1 MNETGLFTIKDLIFN
16 RNQDPEHNAIESPGY
31 QPLTYRELRLQVL
44 FVVKTLNAMGYHRN
58 DRIAIIM
65 PAGPETAVAIIS
77 VMSGF
82 TAVPLNPQ
90 YKEQEY
96 RNYFSQLKVKAILVQ
111 KNMNTDAVRAA
122 DSMKIHI
129 IELIPVPGKAGKFE
143 LEPTGSGTIQEP
155 EFASPTDISHVFF
168 TSGTTSGPKIVP
180 LLQKQ
185 TFSIQQLHCQTSG
198 IRNTD
203 RCLHIVPYYHGM
215 GIAPPLL
222 SVLLAGGTVICTR
235 DFIPSDFQFL
245 LREFRP
251 TYYSAGPAL
260 HQGILRELKKLPP
273 DELKNNSLRFIRSGS
288 AALPPSAR
296 LELEELL
303 GVVMVEAF
311 AMTEAG
317 EISVNIPP
325 KAGSVGIPVIEHL
338 KIVDVNGKILKTHEQ
353 GEIVVKGETVFAGY
367 EDNPDEN
374 KAAFIDGWFRTGDMG
389 YLDEEGYLF
398 YTGRKKELINKG
410 GEKISPAEI
419 DAVLM
424 THPSVKQAM
433 AFRINDPV
441 LGEDIAAMVVLEDRG
456 VTQED
461 LHRYLIDRLIQFKMP
476 KRIYVV
482 DEIPKGPTGKPLRYA
497 GTERYSDTKQN
508 DIQVPGHTGDTS
520 APEVSQNQERIK
532 QIWKDILDIGTP
544 LPDDDFF
551 LCGGNSLTAIELLI
565 KIQRNFH
572 INFPPDTIYRYP
584 TVRQQAQIIAQKTGT
599 STYHNLIVPIREG
612 STLPPLFCLHSI
624 GGWIGTYQNILQ
636 FFTQDRPVFGIRAK
650 GLEPGEE
657 PNLTV
662 DEAVRDYAD
671 AIKSVQEEGPYYLL
685 GYSAGAIYAFEL
697 ACQLQS
703 RGESVI
709 YLGNIDQSVSRQ
721 RLPGTVHNP
730 LSERKGRDYVMTK
743 GFHVYRFLN
752 SRLKTNPDGKFHAF
766 FMKGKEAFSER
777 VLHLPGPQPYQ
788 DWIETYPEEQQR
800 LIKIHRKALADY
812 QPGSFLGNLF
822 LFSTGPDVKSYPA
835 DLTRGWK
842 EFITGKTILI
852 DIPGNHDNLYLD
864 PHASVVAQKIEES
877 LLRVDTL

>member
-1 MNETGLFTIKDLIFN
+1 MNETGLFTIRDLIFN
-16 RNQDPEHNAIESPGY
+16 GNQDPEHNAIESPGY
-31 QPLTYRELRLQVL
+31 QPLTYRELRNQVL
-44 FVVKTLNAMGYHRN
+44 FVVKTLNARGYHRN
-58 DRIAIIM
+58 DRIAVIT

-96 RNYFSQLKVKAILVQ
+96 RNYFLQLRVKAVLVQ
-111 KNMNTDAVRAA
+111 KNTSPDAVKAA
-122 DSMKIHI
+122 HSLNLHI
-129 IELIPVPGKAGKFE
+129 IEFIPIPGKAGKFA
-143 LEPTGSGTIQEP
+143 LEPPGSGNISEP
-155 EFASPTDISHVFF
+155 EFALPTDISHVFF
-168 TSGTTSGPKIVP
+168 TSGTTSRPKIVP

-185 TFSIQQLHCQTSG
+185 TSSIQQLHRRTLG
-198 IRNTD
+198 IQKTD

-215 GIAPPLL
+215 GIGPPLL

-235 DFIPSDFQFL
+235 EFIPSDFPLL

-260 HQGILRELKKLPP
+260 HQGILREIKKVPP
-273 DELKNNSLRFIRSGS
+273 EALKNNSLRFIRSGS
-288 AALPPSAR
+288 AALPPHAR
-296 LELEELL
+296 QELEALL
-303 GVVMVEAF
+303 GVVMTEAF

-338 KIVDVNGKILKTHEQ
+338 KIVDANGKVLKTHEQ
-353 GEIVVKGETVFAGY
+353 GEIMVKGDTVFAGY

-398 YTGRKKELINKG
+398 YAGRKKELINKG

-419 DAVLM
+419 DQVLM

-441 LGEDIAAMVVLEDRG
+441 LGEDIAAMVVVENQDI
-456 VTQED
+456 TKED
-461 LHRYLIDRLIQFKMP
+461 LHRYLIDRLIQFKIP
-476 KRIYVV
+476 KKIFFV
-482 DEIPKGPTGKPLRYA
+482 DEIPKGPTGKLLRYV
-497 GTERYSDTKQN
+497 GTERYHDGSLESLE
-508 DIQVPGHTGDTS
+508 VPEHTGDTLPS
-520 APEVSQNQERIK
+520 ESSLNQERII
-532 QIWKDILDIGTP
+532 QLWKDILDIETP

-551 LCGGNSLTAIELLI
+551 QSGGNSLTAIELLI

-584 TVRQQAQIIAQKTGT
+584 TVRQQAQIIAKKTGT
-599 STYHNLIVPIREG
+599 SAYHKLIVPIREG
-612 STLPPLFCLHSI
+612 GTLPPLFCLHSI

-650 GLEPGEE
+650 GLEPGEQ
-657 PNLTV
+657 PSMTV
-662 DEAVRDYAD
+662 DEAVRDYTD
-671 AIKSVQEEGPYYLL
+671 AIKSVQKEGPYYLL

-721 RLPGTVHNP
+721 RLPDTVHNP
-730 LSERKGRDYVMTK
+730 LTGRNRRDSLLKK
-743 GFHVYRFLN
+743 GFRIYHFLN
-752 SRLKTNPDGKFHAF
+752 NRLKTNPDGKFHALC
-766 FMKGKEAFSER
+766 MKGKKAFSER
-777 VLHLPGPQPYQ
+777 VLHMPQPQPYQ

-800 LIKIHRKALADY
+800 LIKIHRKALADF
-812 QPGSFLGNLF
+812 QPGSFLGNLT
-822 LFSTGPDVKSYPA
+822 LFSTGPDVKLYPG
-835 DLTRGWK
+835 DVTRGWK
-842 EFITGKTILI
+842 EFITGKTLVI
-852 DIPGNHDNLYLD
+852 DIPGDHDNLYLD

-877 LLRVDTL
+877 LLQS